1 MNRTIVKKRM
11 FCEVVNRCKKMT
23 RGEAVIRRCSWCR
36 FWFARKSGR
45 GRPAMYCSDDCA
57 KYARSAQRAGLA

>member
-1 MNRTIVKKRM
+1 MNRTIVKKKM
-11 FCEVVNRCKKMT
+11 FCEVVQRCKKLT
-23 RGEAVIRRCSWCR
+23 RGEAIIRR